1 MHNWKPGV
9 RGKSVQ
15 RSGSPLMRLVVA
27 IAATLKLDVNTLA
40 KNMRTKE
47 ARAYA
52 GSLVEALDGQI
63 KATYESAVKA
73 LTKKK

>member
-1 MHNWKPGV
+1 
-9 RGKSVQ
+9 
-15 RSGSPLMRLVVA
+15 MRLVVA